1 MKRKLFFIIGVIV
14 LFAIS
19 DFSYAGV
26 YKVKQGDN
34 LKKIARD
41 YNTTVKDL
49 MVSNKLS
56 TEILQIDQKLI
67 VPDSMQTQQVSS
79 YPVSKSQ
86 VPKPAL
92 KIVTPPVTKS
102 QALNTA
108 PKVIF
113 QKDTSVKAVFPVK
126 KVTANTIVAKF
137 DTRSLS
143 INRSD
148 TMNYIVFHVPK
159 KVMLSYKIR
168 PGDTLLG
175 IAKHFGASARDIKN
189 ANAITNNTILTIGR
203 TLKIPSYVMEE
214 KRLPVEDFA
223 FDTSTDDSDVL
234 GGDSRPFQLIALAKE
249 YQGVPYKWGGESPY
263 RVDCSGFVKMLFK
276 CFDILLPRTS
286 RVQFKAGKDVEK
298 ITVGDLLFFATRGS
312 KRINHVGIYIGGGRF
327 IHASS
332 AEGKVVIT
340 PLNEYY
346 QSRFRG
352 AKRVWDYYS
361 DPNSDQN

>member
-1 MKRKLFFIIGVIV
+1 MKTKIFFIIGVIV
-14 LFAIS
+14 LFGIPNFS
-19 DFSYAGV
+19 DAAT
-26 YKVKQGDN
+26 YKVQRGDN
-34 LKKIARD
+34 LKKIARE
-41 YNTTVKDL
+41 YNITVKDL
-49 MVSNKLS
+49 MISNKLL

-67 VPDSMQTQQVSS
+67 VPDKTQAQQISS
-79 YPVSKSQ
+79 NPVSKQQILKST
-86 VPKPAL
+86 PK
-92 KIVTPPVTKS
+92 IIS
-102 QALNTA
+102 
-108 PKVIF
+108 
-113 QKDTSVKAVFPVK
+113 QKDTSVKLVSPVK
-126 KVTANTIVAKF
+126 KVIANTMTVKI

-143 INRSD
+143 KSKFD

-159 KVMLSYKIR
+159 KIILSYKIKS
-168 PGDTLLG
+168 GDTLLG
-175 IAKHFGASARDIKN
+175 IAKHFGIRTSEIKSMN
-189 ANAITNNTILTIGR
+189 SIANSNILVIGR
-203 TLKIPSYVMEE
+203 VLKIPSYVMEE

-223 FDTSTDDSDVL
+223 FDTSTNDTFS
-234 GGDSRPFQLIALAKE
+234 GDSRPFQLIALAKE
-249 YQGVPYKWGGESPY
+249 YQGIPYKWGGESPY

-286 RVQFKAGKDVEK
+286 RVQYKAGKDVEK

-346 QSRFRG
+346 QKKFRG

-361 DPNSDQN
+361 DQNSTEN